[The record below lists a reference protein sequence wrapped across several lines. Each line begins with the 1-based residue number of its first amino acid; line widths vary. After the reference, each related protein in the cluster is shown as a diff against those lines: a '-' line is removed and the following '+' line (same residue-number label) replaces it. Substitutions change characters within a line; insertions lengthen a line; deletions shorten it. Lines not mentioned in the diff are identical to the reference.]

1 MNRPLPRLK
10 KVPLFVP
17 VIYDKRRLD
26 LGLFE
31 RRQDAEQI
39 AAKHHR
45 DGTAEPIFVSHRT
58 PK

>member
-17 VIYDKRRLD
+17 VINDKRRVD
-26 LGLFE
+26 LGLFN

-45 DGTAEPIFVSHRT
+45 DGTAEPIYISQRA
-58 PK
+58 PQ